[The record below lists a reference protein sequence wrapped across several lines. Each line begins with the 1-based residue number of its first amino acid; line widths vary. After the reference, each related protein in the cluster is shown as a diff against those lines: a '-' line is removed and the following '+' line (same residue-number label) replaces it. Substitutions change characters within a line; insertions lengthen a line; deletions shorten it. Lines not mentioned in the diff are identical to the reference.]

1 MCHCPKILQNP
12 KALSCQ
18 PLPSSSIPLFPS
30 FHLPSSLSLHLN
42 VGFIIYACYF
52 HSAKTVP
59 FFFRSHAS
67 HTCLLPPPSIPEP
80 FPYFSSLCAQGVTIP
95 SQRRYV
101 QYYGH
106 LIRNSLLYTPKA
118 MLLNAMRFEGIPQF
132 AGGTC
137 CKLKSVCLC

>member
-52 HSAKTVP
+52 RSAKTVP
-59 FFFRSHAS
+59 FFLSL
-67 HTCLLPPPSIPEP
+67 TCLTHLSSSPSLHSRTFSILLIPLRTGSHYPKSEKICAVLWAP
-80 FPYFSSLCAQGVTIP
+80 DQKFSPLHSK
-95 SQRRYV
+95 
-101 QYYGH
+101 GH
-106 LIRNSLLYTPKA
+106 AVKCHEI
-118 MLLNAMRFEGIPQF
+118 
-132 AGGTC
+132 
-137 CKLKSVCLC
+137 